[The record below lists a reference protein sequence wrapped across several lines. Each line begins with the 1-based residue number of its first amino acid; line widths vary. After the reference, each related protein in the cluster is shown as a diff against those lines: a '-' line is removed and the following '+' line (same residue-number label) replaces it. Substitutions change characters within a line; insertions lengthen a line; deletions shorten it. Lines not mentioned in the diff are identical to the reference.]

1 MADVRLLIQEEGR
14 AARNLIAFNV
24 PVGTINT
31 EKVTKKPPSVPRVSQ
46 SSITK
51 RSMKPTTRVRS
62 ASTGRDKKSELQAR
76 YWAFLFGNLERAVDG
91 IYQTCEEDENISE
104 CKEVILVLENYT
116 RDFHNLIEWFKVK
129 WAYESSSPPLRR
141 TPLAWEVRKTS
152 PCRIWNSTMI
162 PKSTSPLQRMSP
174 TESICRSPVDQIIL
188 ENKSIITD
196 NKINLVKGE
205 PVHKLMKDNK
215 SNVTKNNSIS
225 ISEKCKNTVDKGTSQ
240 SLIKD
245 KLTSMKANKAFVKHT
260 LSGKTSSTILTD
272 QKTNETSLRDVKSK
286 LDTKNVSKP
295 IKNGLHNST
304 GKIADSNVV
313 IEKSE
318 QTVPSDKNMQLIT
331 FTPTEKEVSKTVS
344 IDNKLNAQNN
354 FQVKPLGPRNDLG
367 LGKNEI
373 NAKVKKQSTGKN
385 IKVIGIENVSNETK
399 LLESNSAAK
408 ENSSTIL
415 TNKSVQSIT
424 KISNKVNQKLKTQSS
439 ATDGAN
445 NKIITKTAS
454 DTSSNNVGKGLVN
467 TNKPAYSTV
476 SQMKVT
482 KTKQPNNLPEI
493 PKFIRSKTTLSNRN
507 VSTSNKIRPGTSV
520 IVRQR
525 FQSFDNKMSEQSSL
539 KKDQNKDING
549 SVEVLTKQSVVIK
562 MKEENDGWQ
571 TVRSRCR
578 RGSTHNLNMS
588 TRFHKP
594 STATSLPALS
604 IECPSEKNKKK
615 CLTPDGNGK
624 QKKKCIV
631 EKEGKNISNEV
642 EKVKGESVTSLT
654 IKDKVEEVFKNTIN
668 LNEINST
675 SMIAAIFKSDAELLE
690 KRIQQ
695 FMAAQAER
703 ERIILEEERKTE
715 EADSQR
721 SQQLSDEE
729 AFLHRQ
735 ILELECTETDVD
747 TETDETDG
755 EMVLEIEDE
764 QETSPNTVSDDI
776 SLEDRCAPY
785 SLYSFFILSCTE
797 YNVNFYRYENML
809 DGMSCAESVDTLD
822 QLHALVARH
831 PGRAL
836 ELHQKLSSPS
846 RKRSLPETLRRYQ
859 TKQACAQHKRQKL
872 LMEKSQRL
880 RELLNKVKDVKS
892 AKNQLIEDKRIRMEM
907 KLKRAEENRTQHLLE
922 IVRKAHD
929 EDSKLKE
936 IAFIN
941 ELEAQNKR
949 HDFMALCQEQEE
961 RLQGI
966 QEERQRRQEEKA
978 AKEAAAEERRRA
990 LEAERQLRILKMK
1003 QARRERE
1010 ERVGKMQLEREKER
1024 QELAREKARD
1034 REERLSALHAAQL
1047 ANQEELQKKIA
1058 QKQQESARR
1067 HVENIEH
1074 IRQRAVESSILRS
1087 EEVPPILKSYP
1098 AKKQCSLCATVIP
1111 NEVYLLSHLKGKTHL
1126 EAVRSTHDGRE
1137 PSRDELQRF
1146 NISQIRDLPV
1156 SIIDCNNTNEMK
1168 AAKEKQKALKRRC
1181 RKMKQRMI
1189 LRGKEWEDD
1198 HKVDVNQPTESTNKA
1213 KFRRNLKE
1221 LDRLYYNH
1229 SKTAWSSVAIA
1240 ALERY
1245 LGEIIRAFS
1254 KSCPLDQNAFRL
1266 LNGFDVLTNLLNLGL
1281 QMQNASHNLPNK
1293 SIVSV
1298 CRVYKFSVSGND
1310 TNIEAVLSSNKILV
1324 ILDLLLQHLESLAKL
1339 DDQLQVQEASSSS
1352 TGSGIVANSVMQLLC
1367 SLIPEEPF
1375 EKSALQ
1381 TRVQDIVGYMVA
1393 GRLVDRVF
1401 RHSRALIETDFFVD
1415 QDHESPLLI
1424 SSYDLLFR
1432 ICSHLKKSTDQETGT
1447 VHENNNNNNSVEQT
1461 SVESHLLSNL
1471 SSTEA
1476 AGAIGALYAAVTLTP
1491 QNQKGSSPTP
1501 NQTTMSQSTRIL
1513 IVRCLRLLKSIA
1525 GLNLQRLQNL
1535 LGVEGTSLQWRLIAS
1550 HVITRLSRDPI
1561 SHKPEIGSAQN
1572 TSGTYI
1578 LSELFQ
1584 VLGYFA
1590 VNNPENQL
1598 VLQSAGA
1605 GPSVL
1610 QQLCTLPFPFYG
1622 APGLTSYIFPA
1633 LLAAT
1638 HRNPEATAILS
1649 CEMSYQLLEEY
1660 RDSDDGKL
1668 NPLVRLL
1675 KDATS
1680 P

>member
-24 PVGTINT
+24 PVGTSNS
-31 EKVTKKPPSVPRVSQ
+31 EKVTRKPPSVPRISQ
-46 SSITK
+46 SSTTK

-76 YWAFLFGNLERAVDG
+76 YWAFLFGNLQRAVDG

-129 WAYESSSPPLRR
+129 WAYENSSPPLRR

-174 TESICRSPVDQIIL
+174 TESVCRSPVDQIIS
-188 ENKSIITD
+188 ESKTTISID
-196 NKINLVKGE
+196 NKVNQIKGE
-205 PVHKLMKDNK
+205 PAHKLVKDNK
-215 SNVTKNNSIS
+215 SNVTRNNSTL
-225 ISEKCKNTVDKGTSQ
+225 SEKCKSPIDKGISQ
-240 SLIKD
+240 SLIKE
-245 KLTSMKANKAFVKHT
+245 KLTSMKVNKTLVKHVIC
-260 LSGKTSSTILTD
+260 SKTSGSIGTD
-272 QKTNETSLRDVKSK
+272 QKPNDNSQRDLKSK

-295 IKNGLHNST
+295 IKNTLHNNST
-304 GKIADSNVV
+304 KIADSN
-313 IEKSE
+313 IILEKNE
-318 QTVPSDKNMQLIT
+318 QIIQNDKNIQLNNLT
-331 FTPTEKEVSKTVS
+331 STGKEHSKS
-344 IDNKLNAQNN
+344 IGVDNKLSAQNSPL
-354 FQVKPLGPRNDLG
+354 VKSTSPRNDIG

-373 NAKVKKQSTGKN
+373 NAKVKKQSTGKS
-385 IKVIGIENVSNETK
+385 VRAVGIENITPENK
-399 LLESNSAAK
+399 LIESNNTIVK
-408 ENSSTIL
+408 ENNSISS

-424 KISNKVNQKLKTQSS
+424 KVSNKITQKPKTQSNAS
-439 ATDGAN
+439 DN
-445 NKIITKTAS
+445 INIKVVTKTVS
-454 DTSSNNVGKGLVN
+454 DMSCNNSNKGSSVN
-467 TNKPAYSTV
+467 INKPAYSTV

-482 KTKQPNNLPEI
+482 KTKQPGLPET
-493 PKFIRSKTTLSNRN
+493 PKFFRSKTTLSDKYI
-507 VSTSNKIRPGTSV
+507 STSNKMKPGTSV

-525 FQSFDNKMSEQSSL
+525 FQSFDDKISEQSTL
-539 KKDQNKDING
+539 KKDQSCKDISING
-549 SVEVLTKQSVVIK
+549 SVEVLTKQTLTVK
-562 MKEENDGWQ
+562 TKEENDGWQ
-571 TVRSRCR
+571 TVRGRCR

-604 IECPSEKNKKK
+604 IESPSEKCKKK

-624 QKKKCIV
+624 QKKKCIA

-642 EKVKGESVTSLT
+642 EKVKGESVASLT
-654 IKDKVEEVFKNTIN
+654 IKDKVEEVFKNTVN

-729 AFLHRQ
+729 ASLRRQ
-735 ILELECTETDVD
+735 ILELGCAETDVD

-764 QETSPNTVSDDI
+764 PATSPTAVPDDV
-776 SLEDRCAPY
+776 SLEDR
-785 SLYSFFILSCTE
+785 
-797 YNVNFYRYENML
+797 YENVL
-809 DGMSCAESVDTLD
+809 EGMSWAECVDTLA
-822 QLHALVARH
+822 QLRALVARH

-859 TKQACAQHKRQKL
+859 AKQACAQHKRQKL

-892 AKNQLIEDKRIRMEM
+892 AKSQLIEDKRVRMEM

-990 LEAERQLRILKMK
+990 LEAERQLRIQKMK

-1067 HVENIEH
+1067 HVENIEQ
-1074 IRQRAVESSILRS
+1074 IRQKAVESSILRS
-1087 EEVPPILKSYP
+1087 EEVPPTLKSYP
-1098 AKKQCSLCATVIP
+1098 AQKQCSLCGTVIP
-1111 NEVYLLSHLKGKTHL
+1111 NEVYLLSHLKGKMHI

-1146 NISQIRDLPV
+1146 NILQIRDLPISV
-1156 SIIDCNNTNEMK
+1156 IDNNNSNEIK

-1181 RKMKQRMI
+1181 RKMKQRML
-1189 LRGKEWEDD
+1189 LRGKEWEDN
-1198 HKVDVNQPTESTNKA
+1198 HKTDVNQSTESTNKA

-1221 LDRLYYNH
+1221 LDRLYNNH

-1240 ALERY
+1240 ALERC
-1245 LGEIIRAFS
+1245 LGEITRAFS
-1254 KSCPLDQNAFRL
+1254 KSCPLDQNAFRG
-1266 LNGFDVLTNLLNLGL
+1266 LNGYDVLTSLLNLGL
-1281 QMQNASHNLPNK
+1281 QMQNVSHNLPNK

-1298 CRVYKFSVSGND
+1298 CRVYKLSVGGND
-1310 TNIEAVLSSNKILV
+1310 ANIEVVVSSNKILV
-1324 ILDLLLQHLESLAKL
+1324 ILDLLLQHLETLTKL
-1339 DDQLQVQEASSSS
+1339 DDQLQVQEVSSNS
-1352 TGSGIVANSVMQLLC
+1352 TGSGIVANSLMQLLC

-1375 EKSALQ
+1375 EKSLLQ
-1381 TRVQDIVGYMVA
+1381 TRVQDVA
-1393 GRLVDRVF
+1393 GYLVAGGLVDRVS
-1401 RHSRALIETDFFVD
+1401 RHSRALVETDFFVD
-1415 QDHESPLLI
+1415 QDHESPLLM

-1432 ICSHLKKSTDQETGT
+1432 MCCHLKKSTDQETSS
-1447 VHENNNNNNSVEQT
+1447 VLENNNNNNNGNNVEQT
-1461 SVESHLLSNL
+1461 SVESHLLSTL
-1471 SSTEA
+1471 SSTEV
-1476 AGAIGALYAAVTLTP
+1476 AGAIGALYAAVALVP

-1501 NQTTMSQSTRIL
+1501 NQTTMTQSTRIL
-1513 IVRCLRLLKSIA
+1513 VVRCLRLLKSIA
-1525 GLNLQRLQNL
+1525 ELNLQRLQNL
-1535 LGVEGTSLQWRLIAS
+1535 LGAEGTSLQWRLIAS

-1561 SHKPEIGSAQN
+1561 SHTPEIGCAQN

-1598 VLQSAGA
+1598 TLQSAGA

-1622 APGLTSYIFPA
+1622 APALTSCIFPT

-1638 HRNPEATAILS
+1638 HQNSEATAILS

-1660 RDSDDGKL
+1660 RISDGGKV

-1675 KDATS
+1675 KDS
-1680 P
+1680 PSS

>member
-24 PVGTINT
+24 PVGTNNS

-46 SSITK
+46 SSTTK

-76 YWAFLFGNLERAVDG
+76 YWAFLFGNLQRAVDG

-129 WAYESSSPPLRR
+129 WAYESSPPPLRR

-152 PCRIWNSTMI
+152 PCRMWNSTMI

-174 TESICRSPVDQIIL
+174 TESICRSPVDHVIS
-188 ENKSIITD
+188 ENKTISID
-196 NKINLVKGE
+196 NKISQMKAE
-205 PVHKLMKDNK
+205 PVHKLIKDNK
-215 SNVTKNNSIS
+215 TNVTRNNSNL
-225 ISEKCKNTVDKGTSQ
+225 SEKCKSPIDKGTSQ

-245 KLTSMKANKAFVKHT
+245 KLTSMKANKTFVKHVISAKASNGVT
-260 LSGKTSSTILTD
+260 TEQKSNESSP
-272 QKTNETSLRDVKSK
+272 RDLKSK
-286 LDTKNVSKP
+286 LDTKSVSKP
-295 IKNGLHNST
+295 VKNTLHNNST
-304 GKIADSNVV
+304 KITDSNVMVEKNEQV
-313 IEKSE
+313 I
-318 QTVPSDKNMQLIT
+318 QNDKNIQLIT
-331 FTPTEKEVSKTVS
+331 FTSMEKELSKSVGM
-344 IDNKLNAQNN
+344 DNKLNAQNN
-354 FQVKPLGPRNDLG
+354 LQVKPLGPKNDIG

-373 NAKVKKQSTGKN
+373 NAKMKKQSIGKN
-385 IKVIGIENVSNETK
+385 IKVIGIENVTTENK
-399 LLESNSAAK
+399 LIESNTMTK
-408 ENSSTIL
+408 ENNNAIT
-415 TNKSVQSIT
+415 TNKSLQSIT
-424 KISNKVNQKLKTQSS
+424 KIPNKVTQKLKTQSS
-439 ATDGAN
+439 VTDN
-445 NKIITKTAS
+445 VSNKIVTKTMS
-454 DTSSNNVGKGLVN
+454 DVSCNNSNKGTVN
-467 TNKPAYSTV
+467 INKPAYSTV
-476 SQMKVT
+476 SQMKIT
-482 KTKQPNNLPEI
+482 RTKQSSLPET
-493 PKFIRSKTTLSNRN
+493 PKFFRSKTTLSDKNI
-507 VSTSNKIRPGTSV
+507 STSNKIKPGTSV

-525 FQSFDNKMSEQSSL
+525 FQSFDNKISEQSSL
-539 KKDQNKDING
+539 KKDQSSKDING
-549 SVEVLTKQSVVIK
+549 SVEVLTKQTVSVK
-562 MKEENDGWQ
+562 PKEENDGWQ
-571 TVRSRCR
+571 TVRGRCR

-604 IECPSEKNKKK
+604 IESPSEKSKKK

-624 QKKKCIV
+624 QKKKCIA

-642 EKVKGESVTSLT
+642 EKVKGESAASLT
-654 IKDKVEEVFKNTIN
+654 IKDKVEEVFKNTVN

-729 AFLHRQ
+729 ASLHRQ
-735 ILELECTETDVD
+735 ILELECTETDID

-764 QETSPNTVSDDI
+764 PATSPTAVSDDI
-776 SLEDRCAPY
+776 SLEDR
-785 SLYSFFILSCTE
+785 
-797 YNVNFYRYENML
+797 YENML
-809 DGMSCAESVDTLD
+809 EGMSWAECVDTLA
-822 QLHALVARH
+822 QLRALVARH

-859 TKQACAQHKRQKL
+859 VKQACAQHKRQKL

-892 AKNQLIEDKRIRMEM
+892 AKTQLIEDKRLRMEM

-990 LEAERQLRILKMK
+990 LEAERQLRIQKMK

-1058 QKQQESARR
+1058 HKQQESARR
-1067 HVENIEH
+1067 HVENIEQ
-1074 IRQRAVESSILRS
+1074 IRQRAVESSILRA
-1087 EEVPPILKSYP
+1087 EEVPPTLKSYP
-1098 AKKQCSLCATVIP
+1098 AQKQCSLCGTVIP
-1111 NEVYLLSHLKGKTHL
+1111 NEVYLLSHLKGKMHV
-1126 EAVRSTHDGRE
+1126 EAVRNTHDGRE

-1146 NISQIRDLPV
+1146 NISQIRDLPISV
-1156 SIIDCNNTNEMK
+1156 IDNNNSNEMK
-1168 AAKEKQKALKRRC
+1168 AAKEKQKAIKRRC

-1198 HKVDVNQPTESTNKA
+1198 HKNDVNQSTDSTNKA

-1221 LDRLYYNH
+1221 LDRLYNNH
-1229 SKTAWSSVAIA
+1229 SKTAWSSVAIS
-1240 ALERY
+1240 ALERC
-1245 LGEIIRAFS
+1245 LGEMTRAFS
-1254 KSCPLDQNAFRL
+1254 KSCQLDQNAFRG
-1266 LNGFDVLTNLLNLGL
+1266 LNGFDVLTSLLNLGL

-1293 SIVSV
+1293 SIISV
-1298 CRVYKFSVSGND
+1298 CRVYKLSVSGND
-1310 TNIEAVLSSNKILV
+1310 TNIEEVLSSNKILI
-1324 ILDLLLQHLESLAKL
+1324 ILDLLLQHLESLTKL
-1339 DDQLQVQEASSSS
+1339 DDQLQAQEVSSNS
-1352 TGSGIVANSVMQLLC
+1352 TGSGIVANSLVQLLC
-1367 SLIPEEPF
+1367 SLLPEEPF
-1375 EKSALQ
+1375 EKSLLQ
-1381 TRVQDIVGYMVA
+1381 TRVQDIAGYLVA
-1393 GRLVDRVF
+1393 GGLVDRVS
-1401 RHSRALIETDFFVD
+1401 RHSRALVETDFFVD
-1415 QDHESPLLI
+1415 QDHDSPLLI
-1424 SSYDLLFR
+1424 SAYDLLCR
-1432 ICSHLKKSTDQETGT
+1432 VCCHLKKTTDQEISSIT
-1447 VHENNNNNNSVEQT
+1447 ENNNNNNNVEQT
-1461 SVESHLLSNL
+1461 SVESHLLSTL
-1471 SSTEA
+1471 SSTGA
-1476 AGAIGALYAAVTLTP
+1476 AGAIGALYAAVALVP

-1501 NQTTMSQSTRIL
+1501 NQITMTQSTRVL
-1513 IVRCLRLLKSIA
+1513 VVRCLRLLKAIA
-1525 GLNLQRLQNL
+1525 ELNLQRLQNL
-1535 LGVEGTSLQWRLIAS
+1535 LGAEGTSLQWRLIAS

-1561 SHKPEIGSAQN
+1561 SHKPEIGCAQN

-1598 VLQSAGA
+1598 TLQSAGA

-1622 APGLTSYIFPA
+1622 APGLTSYIFPT

-1638 HRNPEATAILS
+1638 HQNPEARAILS

-1660 RDSDDGKL
+1660 KNSDDGKL

-1675 KDATS
+1675 KDS
-1680 P
+1680 PSP

>member
-24 PVGTINT
+24 PVGTSNT
-31 EKVTKKPPSVPRVSQ
+31 EKVTKKPPSVPRISQ
-46 SSITK
+46 SNTTK

-76 YWAFLFGNLERAVDG
+76 YWAFLFGNLQRAVDG

-129 WAYESSSPPLRR
+129 WAYESSPPPLRR

-174 TESICRSPVDQIIL
+174 TESMCRSPVDQIIS
-188 ENKSIITD
+188 ENKAITID
-196 NKINLVKGE
+196 DKVNYMKTE
-205 PVHKLMKDNK
+205 PAHKLIKDNK
-215 SNVTKNNSIS
+215 SNVTRNNSNL
-225 ISEKCKNTVDKGTSQ
+225 SEKSKSPTDKITNQ

-245 KLTSMKANKAFVKHT
+245 KLTSIKVNKALVKHVV
-260 LSGKTSSTILTD
+260 SAKTSSSVVTD
-272 QKTNETSLRDVKSK
+272 QKTNEVSPRDLKSK
-286 LDTKNVSKP
+286 LDPKTVSKP
-295 IKNGLHNST
+295 VKSTLHNNT
-304 GKIADSNVV
+304 LKVTDPNVIVEKNEQV
-313 IEKSE
+313 I
-318 QTVPSDKNMQLIT
+318 QNDKNMQLIT
-331 FTPTEKEVSKTVS
+331 FTSTEKELSKSACV
-344 IDNKLNAQNN
+344 DNKLNAQNN
-354 FQVKPLGPRNDLG
+354 LQVKPLGPKNDLE

-373 NAKVKKQSTGKN
+373 NAKVKKQNTKKS
-385 IKVIGIENVSNETK
+385 IKSIGIENVTTENK
-399 LLESNSAAK
+399 LIESNTVAK
-408 ENSSTIL
+408 ENNSVIVVNKTIQ
-415 TNKSVQSIT
+415 NVT
-424 KISNKVNQKLKTQSS
+424 KVSNKVNQKLKGQSS
-439 ATDGAN
+439 ASDNVN
-445 NKIITKTAS
+445 NKIVARNVS
-454 DTSSNNVGKGLVN
+454 DTSCNSTNKGLLN
-467 TNKPAYSTV
+467 IHKPAYSTV
-476 SQMKVT
+476 SQMKAT
-482 KTKQPNNLPEI
+482 KIKQSTLSET
-493 PKFIRSKTTLSNRN
+493 PKFIRSKTTLSDKNT
-507 VSTSNKIRPGTSV
+507 STSNKIKPGTSV

-525 FQSFDNKMSEQSSL
+525 FQTLENKISEQSSL
-539 KKDQNKDING
+539 RKDQCNKDING
-549 SVEVLTKQSVVIK
+549 SVEVLTKQTVTVK
-562 MKEENDGWQ
+562 TKEENDGWQ
-571 TVRSRCR
+571 TVRGRCR
-578 RGSTHNLNMS
+578 RGSTHNLDMS

-604 IECPSEKNKKK
+604 IESPSEKNKKK

-631 EKEGKNISNEV
+631 EKEGKNICNEV

-729 AFLHRQ
+729 ASLHRQ

-764 QETSPNTVSDDI
+764 QETSPIAVPDDI
-776 SLEDRCAPY
+776 SLGLED
-785 SLYSFFILSCTE
+785 
-797 YNVNFYRYENML
+797 RYENIL
-809 DGMSCAESVDTLD
+809 DGMSWAECVDTLA
-822 QLHALVARH
+822 QLRALVARH

-859 TKQACAQHKRQKL
+859 AKQACAQHKRQKL

-892 AKNQLIEDKRIRMEM
+892 AKNQLIENKRVRMEM

-922 IVRKAHD
+922 VVRKAHD

-990 LEAERQLRILKMK
+990 LEAERQLRIQKMK

-1067 HVENIEH
+1067 HVENIEQ

-1087 EEVPPILKSYP
+1087 EEVPPTLKSYP
-1098 AKKQCSLCATVIP
+1098 TQKQCSLCGTVIP

-1126 EAVRSTHDGRE
+1126 EAVRSTYDGRE

-1146 NISQIRDLPV
+1146 NISQIRDLPISV
-1156 SIIDCNNTNEMK
+1156 VDNNNSNEIK

-1189 LRGKEWEDD
+1189 LRGKEWEDN
-1198 HKVDVNQPTESTNKA
+1198 HKVDINQSSESTNKA

-1221 LDRLYYNH
+1221 LDRLYNNH

-1240 ALERY
+1240 ALERC
-1245 LGEIIRAFS
+1245 LGEITRAFS
-1254 KSCPLDQNAFRL
+1254 KSCPFDQNAFNG
-1266 LNGFDVLTNLLNLGL
+1266 LNGFDVLTSLISLGL

-1293 SIVSV
+1293 SVVSV
-1298 CRVYKFSVSGND
+1298 CRVYKLSVSGND
-1310 TNIEAVLSSNKILV
+1310 SNIEAVLSSNKILV
-1324 ILDLLLQHLESLAKL
+1324 ILDLLLQHLETLSKL
-1339 DDQLQVQEASSSS
+1339 DDQVQVQEASGNSN
-1352 TGSGIVANSVMQLLC
+1352 GSGIVANSLMQLLC

-1375 EKSALQ
+1375 EKSSLQ
-1381 TRVQDIVGYMVA
+1381 TRVQDISGYLVA
-1393 GRLVDRVF
+1393 GGLVDRVLG
-1401 RHSRALIETDFFVD
+1401 HSRALIETDFFVD
-1415 QDHESPLLI
+1415 QDHESTLLI

-1432 ICSHLKKSTDQETGT
+1432 MCCHLKKSPNQETGGA
-1447 VHENNNNNNSVEQT
+1447 HENNNNVEQT
-1461 SVESHLLSNL
+1461 SVESHLLSTV

-1476 AGAIGALYAAVTLTP
+1476 AGAIGGLYAAVALIP
-1491 QNQKGSSPTP
+1491 QNQKGLSPTP

-1513 IVRCLRLLKSIA
+1513 VVRCLRLLKSIA
-1525 GLNLQRLQNL
+1525 EVNLQRLQNL
-1535 LGVEGTSLQWRLIAS
+1535 LGAEGISLQWRLIAS

-1561 SHKPEIGSAQN
+1561 SHKPEIGASQN

-1598 VLQSAGA
+1598 TLQSAGA

-1622 APGLTSYIFPA
+1622 APGLTSYIFPT

-1638 HRNPEATAILS
+1638 HENPEATAILS

-1660 RDSDDGKL
+1660 RNSDDGKL

-1675 KDATS
+1675 KDSTS